1 MPQLDKFTFLD
12 QVLSV
17 IFFLLVIY
25 IFNAYVFL
33 PRLIYILKFR
43 TRVLKLLRRKQ
54 KKLVLLMNNFKT
66 KEQIASKFYFSLLL
80 LTNKSIF
87 DIEKNYACL
96 LQYASFRF
104 LESKK

>member
-33 PRLIYILKFR
+33 PKLIYILKFR

-54 KKLVLLMNNFKT
+54 KKLVLLMNNFKA
-66 KEQIASKFYFSLLL
+66 KEQVAEQFYFNLLL

-87 DIEKNYACL
+87 DLKKNYAYL
-96 LQYASFRF
+96 LQYASFKF
-104 LESKK
+104 LEFKK

>member
-33 PRLIYILKFR
+33 PKLIYILKFR

-54 KKLVLLMNNFKT
+54 RKLVLLMNNFKA
-66 KEQIASKFYFSLLL
+66 KEQVAGQFYFNLLL

-87 DIEKNYACL
+87 DIKKNYAYL
-96 LQYASFRF
+96 LQYVSFKF
-104 LESKK
+104 LEFKK